1 MIREKKL
8 LEEQE
13 ERQKHVDAIYADF
26 EKKYPK
32 PAAKEVEDIDYY
44 EMEAQLAIQR
54 VNQKKEDGL
63 EYLNKMQMYDQY
75 VKESFA
81 PKVSKKKREE
91 LLHAQSERKCSFARY
106 NSHLPMEAM
115 ALSDVKVPI
124 SPKYYKAK

>member
-1 MIREKKL
+1 M

-13 ERQKHVDAIYADF
+13 ERQKHVEAIYADF

-63 EYLNKMQMYDQY
+63 EYLNKMQMYD
-75 VKESFA
+75 
-81 PKVSKKKREE
+81 
-91 LLHAQSERKCSFARY
+91 
-106 NSHLPMEAM
+106 
-115 ALSDVKVPI
+115 
-124 SPKYYKAK
+124 